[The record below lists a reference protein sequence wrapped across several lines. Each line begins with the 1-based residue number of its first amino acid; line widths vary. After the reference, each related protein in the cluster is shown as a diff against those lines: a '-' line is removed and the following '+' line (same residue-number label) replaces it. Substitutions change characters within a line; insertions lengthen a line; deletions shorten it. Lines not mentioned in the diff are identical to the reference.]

1 MGLNGDALLP
11 GRRRGYSTS
20 MEQLIDG
27 YRRFRQSRWPE
38 RRATYEALAEHGQ
51 SPQAMVVAC
60 IDSRV
65 DPAAIFDTAP
75 GQLLTIRNVANLVPP
90 YAPDAAYHGTSAALE
105 FGVRVLGVP
114 HLMVLGHGQCG
125 GVQAL
130 LRGAKAEAGDFVAN
144 WMSIAEPARR
154 AALTCEEAA
163 REQCCE
169 LEVVRISLA
178 NLRSFPWIA
187 EREAAGTL
195 TLHGAWFA
203 IRTGLLLRLGAD
215 GSFSPAT

>member
-1 MGLNGDALLP
+1 
-11 GRRRGYSTS
+11 

-27 YRRFRQSRWPE
+27 YRRFRRSGWPE
-38 RRATYEALAEHGQ
+38 RRATYEALSEHGQ
-51 SPQAMVVAC
+51 RPQTLVIAC

-65 DPAAIFDTAP
+65 DPAVIFDTAP

-105 FGVRVLGVP
+105 FGICVLGIP
-114 HLMVLGHGQCG
+114 HLVVLGHGQCG

-130 LRGAKAEAGDFVAN
+130 LRGAPAEAGDFVAN

-154 AALTCEEAA
+154 VALTCDEPA

-169 LEVVRISLA
+169 LEVVRVSLD

-187 EREAAGTL
+187 EREAAGKL
-195 TLHGAWFA
+195 MLHGAWFA
-203 IRTGLLLRLGAD
+203 IRTGLLLRLDGEGRFVPAD
-215 GSFSPAT
+215 GHG